1 MLAGLAA
8 DGTYAAGARHTVD
21 VSAED
26 AWRNWAEG
34 SGLGRWLSSP
44 RTALKEG
51 ERTTL
56 KDGTE
61 VLAVR
66 VRPPALLRIR
76 LTRADWPRPRTAQL
90 RVLPAAR
97 GNTIALHMEGL
108 PDAASRAE
116 YIQQWKEAL
125 SGLASAP
132 AKKAGTKATSKRNAG
147 ARKAPTKTSGA
158 RGVATKK
165 TGAKAASKQ
174 KAGARKTPTKKASTR
189 AAPTNHKAAT
199 GKKAGS
205 GKKPAASRTRGG

>member
-8 DGTYAAGARHTVD
+8 DGTYAAGARHTMD
-21 VSAED
+21 MSAED

-44 RTALKEG
+44 RAALKEG

-66 VRPPALLRIR
+66 VRAPALLRIR

-97 GNTIALHMEGL
+97 GHTVTLHMEGL

-116 YIQQWKEAL
+116 YIQQWKKAL
-125 SGLASAP
+125 SGLETTP
-132 AKKAGTKATSKRNAG
+132 AKKSAA
-147 ARKAPTKTSGA
+147 
-158 RGVATKK
+158 KK

-174 KAGARKTPTKKASTR
+174 KTGVRKAPAKKASARKVASKKTGTKATSKQKAGARKTPAKKKAST
-189 AAPTNHKAAT
+189 
-199 GKKAGS
+199 
-205 GKKPAASRTRGG
+205 

>member
-8 DGTYAAGARHTVD
+8 DGTYAAGARHTMD

-97 GNTIALHMEGL
+97 GHTVALHMEGL
-108 PDAASRAE
+108 PDAASRAG
-116 YIQQWKEAL
+116 YIQQWKKAL
-125 SGLASAP
+125 SGLTSQP
-132 AKKAGTKATSKRNAG
+132 AKKKAS
-147 ARKAPTKTSGA
+147 A
-158 RGVATKK
+158 RGGATKK
-165 TGAKAASKQ
+165 TGAKAASKR
-174 KAGARKTPTKKASTR
+174 KAGARKAPVKKAGTR
-189 AAPTNHKAAT
+189 AAPTNNKTAKAAT
-199 GKKAGS
+199 KKKAGP
-205 GKKPAASRTRGG
+205 GKKPASSRTRTA

>member
-1 MLAGLAA
+1 M
-8 DGTYAAGARHTVD
+8 D

-34 SGLGRWLSSP
+34 AGLGRWLSSP

-76 LTRADWPRPRTAQL
+76 LTRTDWPRPRTAQL

-97 GNTIALHMEGL
+97 GHTVALHMEGL

-116 YIQQWKEAL
+116 YIQQWKLAL
-125 SGLASAP
+125 SGLETTPAKKSAPKKTGAKATSKQKTGARKAP
-132 AKKAGTKATSKRNAG
+132 AKKAS
-147 ARKAPTKTSGA
+147 ARK
-158 RGVATKK
+158 VATKK
-165 TGAKAASKQ
+165 TGAKATSKQ
-174 KAGARKTPTKKASTR
+174 KASARKTPLKKAST
-189 AAPTNHKAAT
+189 
-199 GKKAGS
+199 
-205 GKKPAASRTRGG
+205 